1 MHCGAHS
8 PPSGF
13 HPDLMSDLVHI
24 QAVTKC
30 FGSHVAVDA
39 VSLHVRR
46 GEFFSLLGASGC
58 GKSTLLRLIAGFEL
72 PDAGEVRVAGRTHH
86 PVPAHVD
93 RVNMVFQNYA
103 LFPHMTVAENVGFSL
118 KMQRVPTGAAAL
130 RTAAMLEVVRMQSL
144 AHRLPRQLSG
154 GQQQR
159 VALARALVAS
169 PDVVL
174 LDEPL
179 GALDLRLR
187 EELQIE
193 LKRIQ
198 RETGS
203 TFIYVTHDQGEALS
217 MSDRIAVMKGGRLE
231 QVGSPQEIYDRP
243 ATEAV
248 ATFVGEMNVLE
259 TAAGR
264 VGLRPEKILITDE
277 SSSRVAGTLEEVV
290 YLGAF
295 RRCRVRLDDGRHLI
309 LRTHQ
314 PVGEPGHRVDLHW
327 MDADMVPLRS

>member
-1 MHCGAHS
+1 
-8 PPSGF
+8 
-13 HPDLMSDLVHI
+13 
-24 QAVTKC
+24 
-30 FGSHVAVDA
+30 
-39 VSLHVRR
+39 
-46 GEFFSLLGASGC
+46 
-58 GKSTLLRLIAGFEL
+58 
-72 PDAGEVRVAGRTHH
+72 
-86 PVPAHVD
+86 
-93 RVNMVFQNYA
+93 
-103 LFPHMTVAENVGFSL
+103 MTVAENVGFSL

-264 VGLRPEKILITDE
+264 VGVRPEKILITHE
-277 SSSRVAGTLEEVV
+277 SSSRVAGTLEEVVYLGAFRRCRVRLDDLEEVV

-314 PVGEPGHRVDLHW
+314 PVGEPGHRVALHW